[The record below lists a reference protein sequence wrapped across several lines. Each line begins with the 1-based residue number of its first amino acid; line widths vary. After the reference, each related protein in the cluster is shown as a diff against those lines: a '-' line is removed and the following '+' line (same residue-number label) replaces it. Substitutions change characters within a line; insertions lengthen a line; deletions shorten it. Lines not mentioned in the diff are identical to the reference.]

1 MGMRFLKFCVVVCFV
16 FGSFNLLAVTG
27 PVDSASAQS
36 VWQDAVEAPTGFD
49 NRSNGAVDPR
59 AFRADRQLFEKR
71 ETIEDGLGP
80 VFNGASCAECHL
92 NPVPGGDSRVF
103 VVRAGRFDGVN
114 FIPSPGGSLIHAK
127 AINPAIHEELL
138 PGYDVVAM
146 RRSLS
151 VLGDGFVE
159 AIGDDALY
167 AIANQQPVQSEG
179 RIAGQV
185 IQVPLLEAPGM
196 TRAGRFGWKNVHASL
211 VSFAGDAY
219 VNEMGITT
227 PMFPTEDLSNGRS
240 VAAFDSVRDPDEADN
255 NDIEAFARFMR
266 ATKAPS
272 RDEGLGAT
280 SDSQTGENVFN
291 SIGCAICHVTSF
303 TTLPAG
309 TLINGNTFRV
319 PEALGDKTIHPYS
332 DFLLHDVGTGDGI
345 VQNGGPQ
352 TRNKIRTA
360 PLWGLRTR
368 GLLLHDG
375 SATTVEQAIFRHA
388 GEASFVADNYRA
400 LSKKKQARLITFLRS
415 L

>member
-1 MGMRFLKFCVVVCFV
+1 MRFLKFCVVVCFAA
-16 FGSFNLLAVTG
+16 GSMNLLAVTKS
-27 PVDSASAQS
+27 VSAQS
-36 VWQDAVEAPTGFD
+36 AAQEAVEASTGFD

-59 AFRADRQLFEKR
+59 TFRADRQQFEKR
-71 ETIEDGLGP
+71 ENIEDGLGP
-80 VFNGASCAECHL
+80 VFNGASCSECHL

-103 VVRAGRFDGVN
+103 VVRAGKFDGVN

-127 AINPAIHEELL
+127 AINPAIHEVLL

-159 AIGDDALY
+159 AIDDNALY
-167 AIANQQPVQSEG
+167 SIARQQPAESGG

-185 IQVPLLEAPGM
+185 IEVPLLEAPGT

-211 VSFAGDAY
+211 ASFAGDAY
-219 VNEMGITT
+219 LNEMGITT
-227 PMFPTEDLSNGRS
+227 PMFPHEDLSNGRP
-240 VAAFDSVRDPDEADN
+240 VAAFDQVPDPDEADN
-255 NDIEAFARFMR
+255 DDVDAFARFMR

-272 RDEGLGAT
+272 RDGVLAST
-280 SDSQTGENVFN
+280 SDSQAGENLFS

-303 TTLPAG
+303 TTMTAG
-309 TLINGNTFRV
+309 TVINGGTFTI
-319 PEALGDKTIHPYS
+319 PDAIGNKTIHPYS
-332 DFLLHDVGTGDGI
+332 DFLLHNVGTGDGI
-345 VQNGGPQ
+345 VQNGGPE
-352 TRNKIRTA
+352 TRNKIRTS

-375 SATTVEQAIFRHA
+375 SATTIEQAILRHA
-388 GEASFVADNYRA
+388 GEASFVIDNYRA
-400 LSKKKQARLITFLRS
+400 LNKKKQGRIVTFLRS

>member
-1 MGMRFLKFCVVVCFV
+1 MGMRLLKFCAVVCFV
-16 FGSFNLLAVTG
+16 LASFNLLAFTG
-27 PVDSASAQS
+27 PIDSASAQS
-36 VWQDAVEAPTGFD
+36 VSQDAAEAPTGFD

-59 AFRADRQLFEKR
+59 TFRDDRQLFEKR
-71 ETIEDGLGP
+71 EAIEDGLGP
-80 VFNGASCAECHL
+80 VFNGAACAECHL

-103 VVRAGRFDGVN
+103 VLRAGKFDGVN
-114 FIPSPGGSLIHAK
+114 FIPSPGGSLIHAR
-127 AINPAIHEELL
+127 ATNPAIHEVLL

-151 VLGDGFVE
+151 VLGDGYIE
-159 AIGDDALY
+159 AIDDSALY
-167 AIANQQPVQSEG
+167 AIASQQPAQSNG

-185 IQVPLLEAPGM
+185 IQVPLVEAPGL

-211 VSFAGDAY
+211 VSFSGDAY
-219 VNEMGITT
+219 LNEMGITT

-240 VAAFDSVRDPDEADN
+240 VAAFDQVPDPDEGDN
-255 NDIEAFARFMR
+255 DDIEAFARFMR

-272 RDEGLGAT
+272 RDVALGAT
-280 SDSQTGENVFN
+280 SDAQTGENVFS
-291 SIGCAICHVTSF
+291 SIGCAICHVTTF

-309 TLINGNTFRV
+309 TLINGNTFRI
-319 PEALGDKTIHPYS
+319 PDAIGDKTIHPYS

-345 VQNGGPQ
+345 VQNGGPE

-368 GLLLHDG
+368 GQLLHDG
-375 SATTVEQAIFRHA
+375 SATSVEQAISRHA
-388 GEASFVADNYRA
+388 GEASFVIDNYRV
-400 LSKKKQARLITFLRS
+400 LSKKKQARLTTFLRS

>member
-16 FGSFNLLAVTG
+16 VASLNLFAFTG
-27 PVDSASAQS
+27 PIDTALAQS
-36 VWQDAVEAPTGFD
+36 VSGEAAEAPTGFD
-49 NRSNGAVDPR
+49 NRSNGAADPR
-59 AFRADRQLFEKR
+59 TFRIDRQLFEKR
-71 ETIEDGLGP
+71 EAIEDGLGP

-103 VVRAGRFDGVN
+103 VLRAGKFNGVE
-114 FIPSPGGSLIHAK
+114 FSASPGGSLIHAR
-127 AINPAIHEELL
+127 AINPAIHEVLL

-151 VLGDGFVE
+151 VLGDGYVE
-159 AIGDDALY
+159 AIDDNALY
-167 AIANQQPVQSEG
+167 TIASQQPAQSNG
-179 RIAGQV
+179 HIAGQV
-185 IQVPLLEAPGM
+185 IQVPLVEAPGI

-219 VNEMGITT
+219 LNEMGITT

-240 VAAFDSVRDPDEADN
+240 VAAFDQVPDPDEADN
-255 NDIEAFARFMR
+255 DDIEAFARFMR

-272 RDEGLGAT
+272 RDGALAGT
-280 SDSQTGENVFN
+280 PDAQTGEGVFS
-291 SIGCAICHVTSF
+291 SIGCAICHVSSF

-309 TLINGNTFRV
+309 TLINGNTFKI
-319 PEALGDKTIHPYS
+319 PDAIGDKTIHPYG

-345 VQNGGPQ
+345 VQNGGPE

-368 GLLLHDG
+368 GLLMHDG
-375 SATTVEQAIFRHA
+375 SATSVEQAILKHA
-388 GEASFVADNYRA
+388 GEASFVTDNYRA

>member
-1 MGMRFLKFCVVVCFV
+1 MRFLKFIVVVCFIV
-16 FGSFNLLAVTG
+16 SLVGLLAFTG
-27 PVDSASAQS
+27 PINSAAAQS
-36 VWQDAVEAPTGFD
+36 VSRDATEAPTGFD
-49 NRSNGAVDPR
+49 NRSNGAADQR
-59 AFRADRQLFEKR
+59 TFRADRQLFEKR
-71 ETIEDGLGP
+71 ETVEDGLGP

-103 VVRAGRFDGVN
+103 VLRAGKFDGQD

-127 AINPAIHEELL
+127 AINPAIHEVLL
-138 PGYDVVAM
+138 PGYDVVSM

-151 VLGDGFVE
+151 VLGDGYIE
-159 AIGDDALY
+159 AIDDSALY
-167 AIANQQPVQSEG
+167 AIASQQPAQSNG

-185 IQVPLLEAPGM
+185 IQVPLAEAPGV

-219 VNEMGITT
+219 LNEMGITT
-227 PMFPTEDLSNGRS
+227 PMFPTESLSNGRS
-240 VAAFDSVRDPDEADN
+240 VAAFDQVPDPDEADN
-255 NDIEAFARFMR
+255 DDIDAFARFMR

-272 RDEGLGAT
+272 RDAVLSAT
-280 SDSQTGENVFN
+280 SDAQSGENVFG
-291 SIGCAICHVTSF
+291 SIGCAICHVASF

-309 TLINGNTFRV
+309 TLINGDTFRI
-319 PEALGDKTIHPYS
+319 PDALGDKTIHPYS

-345 VQNGGPQ
+345 VQNGGPE

-375 SATTVEQAIFRHA
+375 SATSIELAIARHA